1 MLRQIIYG
9 LLSVTLFTGAAHAGL
24 FDDDEARKA
33 VNTLN
38 AAQKTDKAANE
49 AQFARIDANIK
60 SIENSVKNLGLV
72 ELAGQIEGLKSEIKA
87 LRGQNEVLANSIET
101 TQKKQ
106 RDFYL
111 DLDSR
116 IKRLEE
122 TPAAAPPP
130 APTSVAPSVSPQVIS
145 SSPTTTTTT
154 QPVIISSPTTA
165 STVVIAPPVT
175 RTVPEPPPMPGTKK
189 K

>member
-1 MLRQIIYG
+1 MMRKLTFG
-9 LLSVTLFTGAAHAGL
+9 LLSAFILSGVAHAGL
-24 FDDDEARKA
+24 FDDDDARKA

-38 AAQKTDKAANE
+38 ATQKADKAAND
-49 AQFARIDANIK
+49 AQFARVDANIK
-60 SIENSVKNLGLV
+60 SIETSIKNLGLV
-72 ELAGQIEGLKSEIKA
+72 ELAGQIESLKSEIKA
-87 LRGQNEVLANSIET
+87 LRGQNEVLTNSIEV

-122 TPAAAPPP
+122 ASVAPPP
-130 APTSVAPSVSPQVIS
+130 APTSAAPVTAPTITSSAPAATSGTSAPMTSSAVITAPSR
-145 SSPTTTTTT
+145 
-154 QPVIISSPTTA
+154 A
-165 STVVIAPPVT
+165 
-175 RTVPEPPPMPGTKK
+175 VPEPPLMPGTKK